1 MHGEVPFSPLLT
13 IQLLASCSV
22 RLKLAANSG
31 FLRAAFK
38 EELKRV
44 DLKVDSDFQKAL
56 QSAQRLLEMSD
67 REIGDALSVS
77 RPSVNRWMN
86 GANLPYNAM
95 RKVVFDWIEKSLTSK
110 MRTIAEIERSQRLSS
125 SSTPVAPLSY
135 VAKSRA

>member
-1 MHGEVPFSPLLT
+1 MATATLT
-13 IQLLASCSV
+13 RVDEL
-22 RLKLAANSG
+22 
-31 FLRAAFK
+31 AAFK
-38 EELKRV
+38 EELRRV

-56 QSAQRLLEMSD
+56 QAAQRLLEMSD

-95 RKVVFDWIEKSLTSK
+95 RKVVFNWIEKSLTSK
-110 MRTIAEIERSQRLSS
+110 MRTIAEIERSQRSSS

-135 VAKSRA
+135 VANRRA

>member
-1 MHGEVPFSPLLT
+1 MTFLIIYLL
-13 IQLLASCSV
+13 V
-22 RLKLAANSG
+22 
-31 FLRAAFK
+31 
-38 EELKRV
+38 KRV

-135 VAKSRA
+135 VARWGNTNKPSRRLVEDGTANIQRKCSC

>member
-1 MHGEVPFSPLLT
+1 MATATLT
-13 IQLLASCSV
+13 RVDEL
-22 RLKLAANSG
+22 
-31 FLRAAFK
+31 AAFK
-38 EELKRV
+38 EELRRV

-56 QSAQRLLEMSD
+56 QSDQRLLEMSD

-95 RKVVFDWIEKSLTSK
+95 RKVVFNWIEKSLTSK
-110 MRTIAEIERSQRLSS
+110 MRTIAEISQRSS
-125 SSTPVAPLSY
+125 SSSAPVAPLSY